1 MPPPATQT
9 PLTMC
14 SSHRWQSGRASRL
27 TRPRSTRC
35 PRRPTPPAAARP
47 QSPSTISSAATRS
60 APTWVTGPW
69 LRVLGVAKRAGSEL
83 THTICVNTHFYA
95 RRARANLKQLFR
107 QHVYAFCSFSTHAPR
122 ARPRFCCA
130 RATRQPFCS
139 EHAWLNRLRS
149 RDEPMRARAGP
160 WRVDQRGAGPTNTL
174 AATHEQT
181 LPAHQI
187 WFFFRRWM
195 LRVLR
200 PITTHAADSLVQCV
214 GNASTPLTLKYGDTA
229 AQRATGQAYG
239 PWERNHHGTSQPGVS
254 MRGRGSMHTA
264 APPVPSLRSL
274 HSPTHPS
281 IRSLHFPTHP

>member
-1 MPPPATQT
+1 MCTLSVHFPRTHRVRARGSVARAPHANRFVASMLGSIACAAVMSRCEPGPARGAWTNVVRDRQT
-9 PLTMC
+9 L
-14 SSHRWQSGRASRL
+14 
-27 TRPRSTRC
+27 
-35 PRRPTPPAAARP
+35 
-47 QSPSTISSAATRS
+47 
-60 APTWVTGPW
+60 W
-69 LRVLGVAKRAGSEL
+69 LR
-83 THTICVNTHFYA
+83 HTNRHF
-95 RRARANLKQLFR
+95 RRTKF
-107 QHVYAFCSFSTHAPR
+107 
-122 ARPRFCCA
+122 
-130 RATRQPFCS
+130 
-139 EHAWLNRLRS
+139 
-149 RDEPMRARAGP
+149 G
-160 WRVDQRGAGPTNTL
+160 
-174 AATHEQT
+174 
-181 LPAHQI
+181 
-187 WFFFRRWM
+187 FFFRRWM